1 MLKNENSGEKTMKKS
16 FNVILMFILFISFI
30 PLNIQVFEQSNKG
43 YSHSSPSTSGDIT
56 TTISSKVN
64 DYNNSLGSLTG
75 GIFDERLNDTDLD
88 TDYDQLLIDVEVDIN
103 QSDEYFVVI
112 VLDDYGLQYQRSS
125 GDFDNRMRIIG
136 YSTSRTFS
144 SGLHNVTVAFNCTEM
159 RSMRL
164 AGPYYISLIELFHVP
179 TGDWVDRLPSELDQ
193 QYGKYIHVIQ
203 EQNISE
209 FNEPNNTNDIVFHNA
224 TLIDDNLEINF
235 TITSFTHD
243 YESNLPY
250 YFSITLKN
258 GTGTLICKYEETM
271 ILESNRGYDITLK
284 IPSVYLSA
292 FEEHVG
298 FLSDFPTLL
307 FQEIAVVQMEG
318 DYWMKNINMSYASN
332 AFPDYTTVNV
342 SKALPIQVLEAGE
355 NYDFGLMNVNDS
367 NEFIFYSEN
376 PQDLL
381 ELQINRIYPSDSWP
395 PEFYIFI
402 KNSWGKTYRIHQYE
416 PMSPFIVWNEYWDN
430 DQEVKYIYTKI
441 GEYQGPWYVYIQY
454 PDHDGS
460 QPSQNL
466 NVGLDLFSDSTP
478 PLIILNTPSGGAVFN
493 QYYGITFEGNI
504 NDDTII
510 TKYELIHNGEILFE
524 YNPFDQMNGGG
535 SPSGQFKFNWFP
547 SHNLTGS
554 FDITLRVT
562 DLGNNFNE
570 ITRSITITPVP
581 KPSPESTIN
590 KGLEWLR
597 STQNTDG
604 SWSYYGGSSSGMTAL
619 AALCFIQA
627 GFTYDQVVTDAINF
641 LANSFDSDDNPSV
654 PGKVIKQSGHMTY
667 ETAMAVTTLI
677 AYNATHLPYD
687 ASLDNLIDEV
697 IDWLVYTQNDE
708 KWGVNPNDDAW
719 YGGWRYGHDHNSSDL
734 SVSQWVILALAT
746 YGYEES
752 GFWEKVILFVERCRG
767 GYWDTGLNQF
777 NADGGFTY
785 TPSTQDWRGQGGGSY
800 GSMTA
805 AGIWGLFLSGIAPN
819 NANVTAALD
828 WIGSQQPEELVGQ
841 NPYMGNQFE
850 YYWYLSASKA
860 FIMAGRTQDQWWY
873 DLITDYLNT
882 HMIAETPTRAFWDND
897 QGQESPIFA
906 TVQAILSQ
914 QVFYGDIPMDKLE
927 VTLESE
933 DGSVIYLWNSSISVG
948 YNYTTGIEQSSTS
961 ASYSGVLSDKQ
972 TIMIDSPTKGEY
984 FVDIFPDAG
993 ELGLKSPQQLVLRA
1007 RALTA
1012 SEEVIRYRT
1021 LVINYQ
1027 YPNTNPQVLRYKL
1040 VLTTVS
1046 GIELHF
1052 IEINPP
1058 TFSYTVRLDNVGF
1071 PQYVELGDEY
1081 DVNVTLTNLGA
1092 GTIPTG
1098 SVCAVAEDS
1107 TDKKTDFSSWSQG
1120 NQQAFNF
1127 HYTTTGLSARLR
1139 TTVIYLNATDT
1150 NPLVIRLEIQI
1161 GNQAPTG
1168 SINPFSSP
1176 INGTFAFHWQA
1187 TDADGDPLTY
1197 TVILVKADGTQ
1208 DTLESDITD
1217 TSYSFDSTAYPDGSE
1232 YKLIIKVSDGTVV
1245 IDLKSPFF
1253 SINNAD
1259 VSDGTT
1265 TTTSV
1270 PELSPGFG
1278 FIFTLLTLSLTL
1290 IIYRKKK

>member
-1 MLKNENSGEKTMKKS
+1 MKKK
-16 FNVILMFILFISFI
+16 FNLILILILFIGCI
-30 PLNIQVFEQSNKG
+30 PIDTEVLDISNKEE
-43 YSHSSPSTSGDIT
+43 SQLSSLTFIDIPT
-56 TTISSKVN
+56 EIFSKVN
-64 DYNNSLGSLTG
+64 DYNSSLGSLTG

-88 TDYDQLLIDVEVDIN
+88 TDYDQLLIEIEIDVN
-103 QSDEYFVVI
+103 QSDEYFVIVI
-112 VLDDYGLQYQRSS
+112 LDDYGFQYHRSN
-125 GDFDNRMRIIG
+125 GDFENRMQIIG
-136 YSTSRTFS
+136 FSTSKTFS
-144 SGLHNVTVAFNCTEM
+144 SGLHNVTVIFNCTEM

-179 TGDWVDRLPSELDQ
+179 TGDWIDRLPSEAEQ
-193 QYGKYIHVIQ
+193 QYGEYIYRIQ

-209 FNEPNNTNDIVFHNA
+209 FNEPINTNDIVFHNA

-235 TITSFTHD
+235 TITSFTHE
-243 YESNLPY
+243 YESMLPY
-250 YFSITLKN
+250 YFSVALKN
-258 GTGTLICKYEETM
+258 GTGTIICKYEETM
-271 ILESNRGYDITLK
+271 ILESNTGYSITLK
-284 IPSVYLSA
+284 IPSTYLNA
-292 FEEHVG
+292 FEQFNG
-298 FLSDFPTLL
+298 FLSDFPILL
-307 FQEIAVVQMEG
+307 FQEIAVVQIEG
-318 DYWMKNINMSYASN
+318 DYWMKEINMSYASN
-332 AFPDYTTVNV
+332 AYPDYSTVNV
-342 SKALPIQVLEAGE
+342 SEAFPIQVLEAGDIY
-355 NYDFGLMNVNDS
+355 NFGSMNVNDS
-367 NEFIFYSEN
+367 NEFIFYSET

-381 ELQINRIYPSDSWP
+381 ELQINRTYPLDSWP
-395 PEFYIFI
+395 PEFDIFI
-402 KNSWGKTYRIHQYE
+402 TNSLGKTYGIHHYE
-416 PMSPFIVWNEYWDN
+416 PMSPFIMWNEHWNN
-430 DQEVKYIYTKI
+430 DKEAKYIYTRM
-441 GEYQGPWYVYIQY
+441 GMYQGPWYVYIQY
-454 PDHDGS
+454 PDHGEP
-460 QPSQNL
+460 QPSQTL
-466 NVGLDLFSDSTP
+466 TVGLDLFSDSTP
-478 PLIILNTPSGGAVFN
+478 PTTVLNTPSGGAEYN
-493 QYYGITFEGNI
+493 QYYGITFEGNV
-504 NDDTII
+504 NDDSII
-510 TKYELIHNGEILFE
+510 TRYELIHDGEILYKF
-524 YNPFDQMNGGG
+524 NPFDQMNSGG
-535 SPSGQFKFNWFP
+535 PTQGQFKFNWFP
-547 SHNLTGS
+547 SHNITGS
-554 FDITLRVT
+554 LGITLRVT
-562 DLGNNFNE
+562 DLGNNFDE
-570 ITRSITITPVP
+570 ITRSITITPGTI
-581 KPSPESTIN
+581 PSSDSTIN

-597 STQNTDG
+597 STQNPDG
-604 SWSYYGGSSSGMTAL
+604 SWNYYGGSSAGMTAM

-627 GFTYDQVVTDAINF
+627 GLAYDQVVTDAINF
-641 LANSFDSDDNPSV
+641 LVNSFDSDDNPSI

-667 ETAMAVTTLI
+667 ETAIAVTTLI
-677 AYNATHLPYD
+677 AYNATHFPFD
-687 ASLDNLIDEV
+687 SSLDTLIDDV

-708 KWGVNPNDDAW
+708 TWGVNPNDDAW
-719 YGGWRYGHDHNSSDL
+719 YGGWRYGYDHQSSDL

-767 GYWDTGLNQF
+767 GHWDTGLNQF
-777 NADGGFTY
+777 DADGGFTY

-805 AGIWGLFLSGIAPN
+805 AGIWGLFLSGIVPN
-819 NANVTAALD
+819 NTNITVALD
-828 WIGSQQPEELVGQ
+828 WIGSHQPEELVGQ
-841 NPYMGNQFE
+841 NPNMGNQFE

-873 DLITDYLNT
+873 DLITEYLNT
-882 HMIAETPTRAFWDND
+882 HMIAENPTRAFWDND
-897 QGQESPIFA
+897 HGQEPPIFA

-933 DGSVIYLWNSSISVG
+933 DGSVIYIWNSDINVG

-993 ELGLKSPQQLVLRA
+993 ENGLRSPQQLVLRA

-1012 SEEVIRYRT
+1012 SDDVIRYRT

-1027 YPNTNPQVLRYKL
+1027 YPTTNPQVLRYKL
-1040 VLTTVS
+1040 VLTTVA

-1052 IEINPP
+1052 IDINPP
-1058 TFSYTVRLDNVGF
+1058 VFSYTIRLDNVGF
-1071 PQYVELGDEY
+1071 PKYVELGADY
-1081 DVNVTLTNLGA
+1081 DVNVTLTNLGI

-1107 TDKKTDFSSWSQG
+1107 TDTKTDFSSWSQG
-1120 NQQAFNF
+1120 SQQTFNF
-1127 HYTTTGLSARLR
+1127 HYTTTGLLAMLR
-1139 TTVIYLNATDT
+1139 TTVLYLNATDT

-1232 YKLIIKVSDGTVV
+1232 YKLIIKVSDGTVT

-1259 VSDGTT
+1259 VSNGTT

-1270 PELSPGFG
+1270 PGLTPGFG
-1278 FIFTLLTLSLTL
+1278 FILTLLTLSLTL